1 MKEYL
6 DYENGDIVSSND
18 GNYFDDDFD
27 LEGVSD
33 VTENDDYINYTQE
46 NETFEN
52 IVIDDDYNPDY
63 LNTLNVS
70 EKKYLEGDYVYKEEV
85 LKEKEVK
92 IKPKKIKKKKR
103 EKRFYFIDIFNTFF
117 KFILFLFRIL
127 FLLIIMLSV
136 LFFILWDGQ
145 KYDEQ
150 KDEEKLSS
158 SQDII
163 VESLVSDLQEENPNE
178 YNNFV
183 LFIQS
188 YLGDLTEIINGEN
201 LIIDNLNKSII
212 TDKDA
217 YNYFNKTLIRKGELL
232 NELNNYS
239 FPEEVS
245 TVVALVKQM
254 TINSENLSK
263 QVMNRYLVKDGPS
276 KMIDDMNVFYNKFLT
291 DCDLVS
297 KYLGNM

>member
-6 DYENGDIVSSND
+6 DYENGDIISSND

-276 KMIDDMNVFYNKFLT
+276 KMIDDMNAFYNKFLT